1 MLLLLLLRATHAS
14 VQRREK
20 GNRAPDFSNP
30 QMQMQMQYNASKQ
43 NTPIRHHSACRQ
55 STK

>member
-1 MLLLLLLRATHAS
+1 MRVLLLLLLRATYAS

-30 QMQMQMQYNASKQ
+30 QMQMQMQCNASKQ
-43 NTPIRHHSACRQ
+43 AKHPDSP
-55 STK
+55 S